1 LLVLVGSTTNR
12 DASDRFGTDDRE
24 LLSSVESRADLDS
37 RKGTIAAAEATL
49 RVLGERIAGGQ
60 ADPSRLDE
68 TLTGESEAAEEFSVE
83 EFVERVFE
91 REREQ
96 TGSSVADTDEAEQHI
111 RGVTSVLGN
120 AVSGSELDDARNQ
133 LPSEFEAL
141 FEPLNMS
148 EGQL

>member
-1 LLVLVGSTTNR
+1 MRKEEFISAVKRRT
-12 DASDRFGTDDRE
+12 E
-24 LLSSVESRADLDS
+24 LDS
-37 RKGTIAAAEATL
+37 DDAAYAATNATL
-49 RVLGERIAGGQ
+49 EVLGQRLTEGEAENIASQ
-60 ADPSRLDE
+60 LPTRLDE
-68 TLTGESEAAEEFSVE
+68 TLTGESAEAEEFSVE

-91 REREQ
+91 REREGA
-96 TGSSVADTDEAEQHI
+96 GSSVADTDEAEQHI

-120 AVSGSELDDARNQ
+120 AVSGSELEDARNQ

>member
-1 LLVLVGSTTNR
+1 MQENEFISAVKRRTG
-12 DASDRFGTDDRE
+12 
-24 LLSSVESRADLDS
+24 LDS
-37 RKGTIAAAEATL
+37 DDAAYAATDATL
-49 RVLGERIAGGQ
+49 AVLGQRLTEGEARNIASQ
-60 ADPSRLDE
+60 LPTRLDE
-68 TLTGESEAAEEFSVE
+68 TLTGESAEAEEFSVE
-83 EFVERVFE
+83 EFIERVFE
-91 REREQ
+91 RERER
-96 TGSSVADTDEAEQHI
+96 TGSSVADTDEAEQHV

>member
-1 LLVLVGSTTNR
+1 MQENEFISAVKRRTG
-12 DASDRFGTDDRE
+12 
-24 LLSSVESRADLDS
+24 LDS
-37 RKGTIAAAEATL
+37 DDTAYAATDATL
-49 RVLGERIAGGQ
+49 TVLGQRLTEGEAENIASQ
-60 ADPSRLDE
+60 LPTRLDE
-68 TLTGESEAAEEFSVE
+68 TLTGESTEAEEFSVE

-96 TGSSVADTDEAEQHI
+96 TGSSVADTDEAEQHV

-120 AVSGSELDDARNQ
+120 AVSGSELDDAREQ
-133 LPSEFEAL
+133 LPGEFEAL